1 MRKLGDTD
9 VLNKTIALRVDLNVP
24 VKDGKVLDDTRIL
37 AVIPTL
43 KYLQKQNSKTVLISH
58 FGRPQA
64 GLIESKFSLLP
75 VAQRLGEILNK
86 EIPLFASLDDVNFH
100 KDISM
105 ICLLYTSAAADE

>member
-43 KYLQKQNSKTVLISH
+43 KYLQKHFRQINKKFDFNKVSKKLEKFENNELYPRTDSLW
-58 FGRPQA
+58 FGQA
-64 GLIESKFSLLP
+64 SNRFVEHL
-75 VAQRLGEILNK
+75 
-86 EIPLFASLDDVNFH
+86 
-100 KDISM
+100 
-105 ICLLYTSAAADE
+105 